1 MQFCQL
7 LLIQV
12 GLFVNP
18 GLVSKLWPRVYEG
31 RDTETWNQEPGQ
43 EARLLLSQ
51 RGHLRVRGETA
62 LEPWLGRQMNVGL
75 LWSMG
80 NATPDAN
87 K

>member
-43 EARLLLSQ
+43 EARLLFEPEGSSQ
-51 RGHLRVRGETA
+51 GQGGISPGALAGEADECGAA
-62 LEPWLGRQMNVGL
+62 LEYGHCNP
-75 LWSMG
+75 
-80 NATPDAN
+80 
-87 K
+87 